1 MATGIPTF
9 RVDLAEGMI
18 DVDTS
23 ADRLFAYCVEADK
36 GPVNVPTLVASN
48 KEAMRIFGIDFAPH
62 FYQNPTGLV
71 ITRVGFSDMGYGK
84 IEYKDKNGKTVLTI
98 TSKYPG
104 PCKHKVKIA
113 PALVG
118 DGLSLTVDI
127 DGVTSKNYQN
137 LRTLKK
143 VAERINGRFSEFIV
157 AELADD
163 FNEATFNNK
172 DLDVPDIEQL
182 SSMTEEQKERLG
194 LLEGGTNG
202 YMLNARGEKAGAGFT
217 QMKIAQYTASPSDST
232 QPGPTL
238 TANDDVYISS
248 NAGVNGIKYPAFS
261 DAGTTS
267 LDFYAVITS
276 EKEEVTEE
284 ITDPTT
290 QETSTI
296 TKTICSFTAYKD
308 EKGTVV
314 YGTGRFE
321 VLDNVVGANYVEVDD
336 KYEGLDTPSVEDD
349 NAPNSDVTRIA
360 AYREAFDKTSYV
372 DVIGVA
378 ALSDSEVVRN
388 VLIEH
393 INYMADPEVH
403 SFRFGITAVLPCDAY
418 NGINS
423 IDSIKGVAE
432 FINSEWII
440 CIGQG
445 VMFQK
450 ENETPVELK
459 PYQAIQLY
467 TGIRSSLGY
476 SEAIF
481 GGEQKKVLRGVVD
494 TLPLVNDGTTVIK
507 DDIIELNEAGICTF
521 KKEYDEVTFV
531 EGVTTIQDEDVMSY
545 ENMMSIIAYV
555 IKRLVRIAKPYQGQ
569 RLTEDLKTT
578 LQTALSSELGT
589 ITSTDGTLMALE
601 DFNIPPYDVQVYSAA
616 KTKFDETNHLV
627 RESKIIIQVRIVPVG
642 ALRDIDLHVI
652 AI

>member
-36 GPVNVPTLVASN
+36 GPVNTPTFVASN
-48 KEAMRIFGIDFAPH
+48 KEAMRIFGVDFAPH

-71 ITRVGFSDMGYGK
+71 ITRVGFTDMAPGK
-84 IEYKDKNGKTVLTI
+84 IEYKDKTGKIVLTVEA
-98 TSKYPG
+98 TSPG

-127 DGVTSKNYQN
+127 DGITSKNYQN

-143 VAERINGRFSEFIV
+143 VAERINSRFSDFLH
-157 AELADD
+157 ATLADD
-163 FNEATFNNK
+163 FKEAEFKNT
-172 DLDVPDIEQL
+172 DLDVLDITKL
-182 SSMTEEQKERLG
+182 TDEEKEKFG
-194 LLEGGTNG
+194 LLSGKIPDLDALTDEEKQKLGFLVGGTNG
-202 YMLNARGEKAGAGFT
+202 YMLDATGKKAGAGFT
-217 QMKIAQYTASPSDST
+217 EVIVRENSVDGFTGNKYYVISTATVNSSERYPLYT
-232 QPGPTL
+232 
-238 TANDDVYISS
+238 
-248 NAGVNGIKYPAFS
+248 
-261 DAGTTS
+261 DAGKTEAGM
-267 LDFYAVITS
+267 YVAI
-276 EKEEVTEE
+276 TEE
-284 ITDPTT
+284 L
-290 QETSTI
+290 EEEGVKYYRFTSYA
-296 TKTICSFTAYKD
+296 SAD
-308 EKGTVV
+308 AEESLA
-314 YGTGRFE
+314 TGKVELTGE
-321 VLDNVVGANYVEVDD
+321 VGSTYVEVDD
-336 KYEGLDTPSVEDD
+336 KEKGINVSPEEGQKEDQ
-349 NAPNSDVTRIA
+349 PNSDTTRIA
-360 AYREAFDKTSYV
+360 AYREAFDKTAYV

-378 ALSDSEVVRN
+378 ALSDSEAVRN

-393 INYMADPEVH
+393 INYMVDPEIH
-403 SFRFGITAVLPCDAY
+403 SFRFGVTSLLSSDAVD
-418 NGINS
+418 GVNS
-423 IDSIKGVAE
+423 IESIKGVAE

-445 VMFQK
+445 VVFQK
-450 ENETPVELK
+450 ENEAPVELK

-481 GGEQKKVLRGVVD
+481 GGEQKKVLKGVVD

-507 DDIIELNEAGICTF
+507 DDIIELNEAGVCTF
-521 KKEYDEVTFV
+521 KKEYNEITFV

-555 IKRLVRIAKPYQGQ
+555 IRRLVVIAKPYQGQ
-569 RLTEDLKTT
+569 RLTEDLKST
-578 LQTALSSELGT
+578 LQTALSSELNT
-589 ITSTDGTLMALE
+589 ITTSDGTLMALE
-601 DFNIPPYDVQVYSAA
+601 DFNIPPYDVQVYSAG
-616 KTKFDETNHLV
+616 KTKFDETNRLV
-627 RESKIIIQVRIVPVG
+627 RDSKIIIQVRIVPIG

>member
-9 RVDLAEGMI
+9 RVDIAEGMI

-36 GPVNVPTLVASN
+36 GPVNIPTFVASN
-48 KEAMRIFGIDFAPH
+48 KEALRIFGVDFAPH

-71 ITRVGFSDMGYGK
+71 INRVGFTDMAKGK
-84 IEYKDKNGKTVLTI
+84 IEYQGTVGNATKTVLVI
-98 TSKYPG
+98 EATSPG

-143 VAERINGRFSEFIV
+143 VAERINNRFSEFLT
-157 AELADD
+157 ATLTSDY
-163 FNEATFNNK
+163 NEATFDNTT
-172 DLDVPDIEQL
+172 LVTSETGAL
-182 SSMTEEQKERLG
+182 T
-194 LLEGGTNG
+194 GGTNG
-202 YMLNARGEKAGAGFT
+202 YMLNANGQKAG
-217 QMKIAQYTASPSDST
+217 K
-232 QPGPTL
+232 
-238 TANDDVYISS
+238 
-248 NAGVNGIKYPAFS
+248 
-261 DAGTTS
+261 TTGEGNS
-267 LDFYAVITS
+267 ATTTHY
-276 EKEEVTEE
+276 EV
-284 ITDPTT
+284 
-290 QETSTI
+290 
-296 TKTICSFTAYKD
+296 
-308 EKGTVV
+308 
-314 YGTGRFE
+314 
-321 VLDNVVGANYVEVDD
+321 
-336 KYEGLDTPSVEDD
+336 
-349 NAPNSDVTRIA
+349 SDVTYGVDGTSTAWKTSSESTAQQIEAANAEPNPETTRIK
-360 AYREAFDKTSYV
+360 AYQEAFDKTSYV

-393 INYMADPEVH
+393 INYMVDPEVH
-403 SFRFGITAVLPCDAY
+403 SFRFGVTSLLTSDAQ
-418 NGINS
+418 NGVNS

-445 VMFQK
+445 VIFQK
-450 ENETPVELK
+450 ENEAPVELK

-481 GGEQKKVLRGVVD
+481 GGEPKKVLRGVID
-494 TLPLVNDGTTVIK
+494 TLPLVNDGTTIIK
-507 DDIIELNEAGICTF
+507 DDVIELNEAGICTF
-521 KKEYDEVTFV
+521 KKEYDEITFV

-555 IKRLVRIAKPYQGQ
+555 VKRLVRIAKPYQGQ
-569 RLTEDLKTT
+569 RLTEDLKST
-578 LQTALSSELGT
+578 LQTALAAELRT
-589 ITSTDGTLMALE
+589 ITESDGTLMALE

-616 KTKFDETNHLV
+616 KTKFDETNRLV
-627 RESKIIIQVRIVPVG
+627 RESKIIIQCRIVPVG

>member
-36 GPVNVPTLVASN
+36 GPVNVPTFVASN
-48 KEAMRIFGIDFAPH
+48 KEALRIFGIDFAPH

-71 ITRVGFSDMGYGK
+71 ITRVGFTDMATGK
-84 IEYKDKNGKTVLTI
+84 IEYKDKSGKVVLTVEA
-98 TSKYPG
+98 TSPG
-104 PCKHKVKIA
+104 PCKHKVKIS

-143 VAERINGRFSEFIV
+143 VAERINSRFSEFLHATL
-157 AELADD
+157 AED
-163 FNEATFNNK
+163 FKEAEFKNT
-172 DLDVPDIEQL
+172 DLDVPDISTL
-182 SSMTEEQKERLG
+182 TKEEKEKLG
-194 LLEGGTNG
+194 LLTGGTNG
-202 YMLNARGEKAGAGFT
+202 YMLNAKGEKAGAGYT
-217 QMKIAQYTASPSDST
+217 QVKVIENSVEGFVGNEY
-232 QPGPTL
+232 
-238 TANDDVYISS
+238 YINS
-248 NAGVNGIKYPAFS
+248 NAKVDGTKYPLFS
-261 DAGTTS
+261 DAGNTQAEI
-267 LDFYAVITS
+267 FVAITA
-276 EKEEVTEE
+276 EEDVV
-284 ITDPTT
+284 DP
-290 QETSTI
+290 ETNE
-296 TKTICSFTAYKD
+296 TKKVYSFTSYDDAQ
-308 EKGTVV
+308 GTNV
-314 YGTGRFE
+314 YGTGKVE
-321 VLDNVVGANYVEVDD
+321 LTGTVGDNYVEVSDEE
-336 KYEGLDTPSVEDD
+336 KGLDSNTSEDEE
-349 NAPNSDVTRIA
+349 APNPEVTRIA

-378 ALSDSEVVRN
+378 ALSDSKVVRN
-388 VLIEH
+388 VLVEH
-393 INYMADPEVH
+393 INYMVDPEVH
-403 SFRFGITAVLPCDAY
+403 SFRFGITAVLPSDSI
-418 NGINS
+418 NGIHS
-423 IDSIKGVAE
+423 IDSLKAVAE

-450 ENETPVELK
+450 ENEPAYELP

-481 GGEQKKVLRGVVD
+481 GGQPKKVLRGVVD
-494 TLPLVNDGTTVIK
+494 TLPLVNDGTTIIK

-521 KKEYDEVTFV
+521 KKEYNEITFV
-531 EGVTTIQDEDVMSY
+531 EGVTTIQDEDVLSY

-578 LQTALSSELGT
+578 LQTALSSELQT
-589 ITSTDGTLMALE
+589 ITTSDGTLMALE
-601 DFNIPPYDVQVYSAA
+601 EFNIPPYDVQVYSAG

-627 RESKIIIQVRIVPVG
+627 RESKIIIQCRIVPVG

>member
-9 RVDLAEGMI
+9 RVDIAEGMI

-23 ADRLFAYCVEADK
+23 ADRLFAYCIEADK
-36 GPVNVPTLVASN
+36 GPVNIPTFVASN
-48 KEAMRIFGIDFAPH
+48 KEALRIFGVDFAPH
-62 FYQNPTGLV
+62 FYQSPTGLV
-71 ITRVGFSDMGYGK
+71 IVRVGFSDMAPGK
-84 IEYKDKNGKTVLTI
+84 IEYQGIIDGETKTLLVVEA
-98 TSKYPG
+98 TSPG

-137 LRTLKK
+137 LRSLKK
-143 VAERINGRFSEFIV
+143 VADRINNRFSEFLKATITS
-157 AELADD
+157 DY
-163 FNEATFNNK
+163 NEATFDNST
-172 DLDVPDIEQL
+172 LITSETGAL
-182 SSMTEEQKERLG
+182 T
-194 LLEGGTNG
+194 GGTNG
-202 YMLNARGEKAGAGFT
+202 YMLDANGNKAGSGYSEAEVIENSVEGFVGN
-217 QMKIAQYTASPSDST
+217 KYYIDSDAKT
-232 QPGPTL
+232 DGTL
-238 TANDDVYISS
+238 YQLFT
-248 NAGVNGIKYPAFS
+248 
-261 DAGTTS
+261 DAGTT
-267 LDFYAVITS
+267 
-276 EKEEVTEE
+276 
-284 ITDPTT
+284 
-290 QETSTI
+290 
-296 TKTICSFTAYKD
+296 
-308 EKGTVV
+308 
-314 YGTGRFE
+314 GTGMYVSIVADDEEGKYNFTSYDGAE
-321 VLDNVVGANYVEVDD
+321 GTNVLATGKVQLTGVVDNHYTEVDD
-336 KYEGLDTPSVEDD
+336 ESNGLNSTTSEDAT
-349 NAPNSDVTRIA
+349 APNPDTTRIA
-360 AYREAFDKTSYV
+360 AYREAFDKTGYV

-393 INYMADPEVH
+393 INYMVDPEVH
-403 SFRFGITAVLPCDAY
+403 SFRFGVTALLSSDAV

-445 VMFQK
+445 VLFQK
-450 ENETPVELK
+450 ENEAPKTLK

-476 SEAIF
+476 AEAIF
-481 GGEQKKVLRGVVD
+481 GGEQKKVLKGVVD
-494 TLPLVNDGTTVIK
+494 TLPIVNDGTTLIK
-507 DDIIELNEAGICTF
+507 EDIIELNEAGICTF
-521 KKEYDEVTFV
+521 KKEYDEITFV

-555 IKRLVRIAKPYQGQ
+555 VKRLVRIAKPYQGQ
-569 RLTEDLKTT
+569 RLTEDLKST
-578 LQTALSSELGT
+578 LQTALSSELQT
-589 ITSTDGTLMALE
+589 ITQSDGTLMALE

-627 RESKIIIQVRIVPVG
+627 RESKIIIQVRIVPIG

>member
-9 RVDLAEGMI
+9 RVDIAEGMI

-23 ADRLFAYCVEADK
+23 ADRLFAYCIEADK
-36 GPVNVPTLVASN
+36 GPVNTPTFVASN
-48 KEAMRIFGIDFAPH
+48 KEALRIFGVDFAPH
-62 FYQNPTGLV
+62 FYQSPTGLV
-71 ITRVGFSDMGYGK
+71 IVRVGFSDMAPGK
-84 IEYKDKNGKTVLTI
+84 IEYQGIIDGETKTLLVVEA
-98 TSKYPG
+98 TSPG

-137 LRTLKK
+137 LRSLKK
-143 VAERINGRFSEFIV
+143 VADRINNRFSEFLKATV
-157 AELADD
+157 TSDY
-163 FNEATFNNK
+163 NEATFDNST
-172 DLDVPDIEQL
+172 LITSETGAL
-182 SSMTEEQKERLG
+182 I
-194 LLEGGTNG
+194 GGTNG
-202 YMLNARGEKAGAGFT
+202 YMLDANGNKAGSGYSEAEVIENSVEGFVGN
-217 QMKIAQYTASPSDST
+217 KYYIDSDAKT
-232 QPGPTL
+232 DGTL
-238 TANDDVYISS
+238 YQLFT
-248 NAGVNGIKYPAFS
+248 
-261 DAGTTS
+261 DAGTT
-267 LDFYAVITS
+267 
-276 EKEEVTEE
+276 
-284 ITDPTT
+284 
-290 QETSTI
+290 
-296 TKTICSFTAYKD
+296 
-308 EKGTVV
+308 
-314 YGTGRFE
+314 GTGMYVSIVADDEEGKYNFTSYDGAE
-321 VLDNVVGANYVEVDD
+321 GTNVLATGKVQLTGVVDNHYTEVDD
-336 KYEGLDTPSVEDD
+336 ESNGLNSTTSEDAT
-349 NAPNSDVTRIA
+349 APNPDTTRIA
-360 AYREAFDKTSYV
+360 AYREAFDKTGYV

-393 INYMADPEVH
+393 INYMVDPEVH
-403 SFRFGITAVLPCDAY
+403 SFRFGVTALLSSDAV

-445 VMFQK
+445 VIFQK
-450 ENETPVELK
+450 ENEAPETLK

-476 SEAIF
+476 AEAIF
-481 GGEQKKVLRGVVD
+481 GGEQKKVLKGVVD
-494 TLPLVNDGTTVIK
+494 TVPIVNDGTTLIK
-507 DDIIELNEAGICTF
+507 EDIIELNEAGICTF
-521 KKEYDEVTFV
+521 KKEYDEITFV

-555 IKRLVRIAKPYQGQ
+555 VKRLVRIAKPYQGQ
-569 RLTEDLKTT
+569 RLTEDLKST
-578 LQTALSSELGT
+578 LQTALSSELQT
-589 ITSTDGTLMALE
+589 ITQSDGTLMALE

-627 RESKIIIQVRIVPVG
+627 RESKIIIQVRIVPIG

>member
-36 GPVNVPTLVASN
+36 GPVNVPTFVASN
-48 KEAMRIFGIDFAPH
+48 KEALRIFGIDFAPH

-71 ITRVGFSDMGYGK
+71 ITRVGFVDMATGK
-84 IEYKDKNGKTVLTI
+84 IEYKDNTGKTVLTI
-98 TSKYPG
+98 EATSPG

-118 DGLSLTVDI
+118 DGLSLTIDI

-143 VAERINGRFSEFIV
+143 VADRINNRFSEF
-157 AELADD
+157 LK
-163 FNEATFNNK
+163 AT
-172 DLDVPDIEQL
+172 L
-182 SSMTEEQKERLG
+182 SSDYDETTFDNSTLVTSETGELT
-194 LLEGGTNG
+194 GGTNG
-202 YMLNARGEKAGAGFT
+202 YMLNAKGEKAGAGFT
-217 QMKIAQYTASPSDST
+217 QVKVIENSE
-232 QPGPTL
+232 PGFDGNTY
-238 TANDDVYISS
+238 YINS
-248 NAGVNGIKYPAFS
+248 NAGIDGNKYPLFT
-261 DAGTTS
+261 DAGNNATGM
-267 LDFYAVITS
+267 YVVITGEEQVIDS
-276 EKEEVTEE
+276 ETNEE
-284 ITDPTT
+284 
-290 QETSTI
+290 
-296 TKTICSFTAYKD
+296 KTLYSFTSYADDK
-308 EKGTVV
+308 ETVLGTGKVELTGTV
-314 YGTGRFE
+314 G
-321 VLDNVVGANYVEVDD
+321 DNYVEVSDEE
-336 KYEGLDTPSVEDD
+336 KGLDSNPVEDD
-349 NAPNSDVTRIA
+349 EAPNPDTTRIA

-393 INYMADPEVH
+393 INYMADPEIH
-403 SFRFGITAVLPCDAY
+403 SFRFGITSLLSSDAV

-445 VMFQK
+445 VVFQK
-450 ENETPVELK
+450 ENEAPIELK
-459 PYQAIQLY
+459 PYQAVQLF
-467 TGIRSSLGY
+467 TGIRSALGY

-481 GGEQKKVLRGVVD
+481 GGEQKKVLRGVID
-494 TLPLVNDGTTVIK
+494 ILPLVNDGTSVIK

-521 KKEYDEVTFV
+521 KKEYDEITFI

-555 IKRLVRIAKPYQGQ
+555 LKRLVRIAKPYQGQ

-578 LQTALSSELGT
+578 LQTALSAELRN
-589 ITSTDGTLMALE
+589 ITESDGTLMALE
-601 DFNIPPYDVQVYSAA
+601 EFNIPPYDVQVYSAA
-616 KTKFDETNHLV
+616 KTKFDDTNRLV
-627 RESKIIIQVRIVPVG
+627 RESKIIIQCRIVPVG
-642 ALRDIDLHVI
+642 ALRDIDLHVV

>member
-9 RVDLAEGMI
+9 RVDIAEGMI

-23 ADRLFAYCVEADK
+23 ADRLFAYCIEADQ
-36 GPVNVPTLVASN
+36 GPVNIPTFVASN
-48 KEAMRIFGIDFAPH
+48 KEALRIFGVDFAPH

-71 ITRVGFSDMGYGK
+71 INRVGFTDMAKGK
-84 IEYKDKNGKTVLTI
+84 IEYKDKNGKLLLTVEA
-98 TSKYPG
+98 KYPG

-143 VAERINGRFSEFIV
+143 VADRINNRFSDFLKATLV
-157 AELADD
+157 DD
-163 FNEATFNNK
+163 FDEANFNNK
-172 DLDVPDIEQL
+172 DLSVPEAPQIT
-182 SSMTEEQKERLG
+182 SSMTAQEKAAAEEERDKIG

-202 YMLNARGEKAGAGFT
+202 YMLDAKGNKAGAGFT
-217 QMKIAQYTASPSDST
+217 EVKVVENDTD
-232 QPGPTL
+232 
-238 TANDDVYISS
+238 ANFIGRTFFINS
-248 NAGVNGIKYPAFS
+248 NAQIDGKKYELFKDGQGS
-261 DAGTTS
+261 TS
-267 LDFYAVITS
+267 ENIFVVITGIEPEIDEETGE
-276 EKEEVTEE
+276 EKTYYRFTSYSNNTDDAEVWGQGKVELT
-284 ITDPTT
+284 
-290 QETSTI
+290 
-296 TKTICSFTAYKD
+296 
-308 EKGTVV
+308 GTV
-314 YGTGRFE
+314 G
-321 VLDNVVGANYVEVDD
+321 DNYVEVDD
-336 KYEGLDTPSVEDD
+336 EEKGLDSSVVDD
-349 NAPNSDVTRIA
+349 EEAPNSDTTRIA
-360 AYREAFDKTSYV
+360 AYREGFEKTSYV

-393 INYMADPEVH
+393 INYMVDPEVH
-403 SFRFGITAVLPCDAY
+403 SFRFGITSLLSSDAI

-423 IDSIKGVAE
+423 IESIKGVAE

-440 CIGQG
+440 LIGQG
-445 VMFQK
+445 VTFQQ
-450 ENETPVELK
+450 ENKDPVNLK
-459 PYQAIQLY
+459 PYQAVQLF

-481 GGEQKKVLRGVVD
+481 GGEQKKVLRGVID
-494 TLPLVNDGTTVIK
+494 ILPIVNDGTTIIK

-521 KKEYDEVTFV
+521 KKEYNEITFV
-531 EGVTTIQDEDVMSY
+531 EGVTTIQDEDVLSY

-555 IKRLVRIAKPYQGQ
+555 VKRLVRIAKPYQGQ
-569 RLTEDLKTT
+569 RLTEDLKST
-578 LQTALSSELGT
+578 LQTALSAELRT
-589 ITSTDGTLMALE
+589 ITESDGTLMALE
-601 DFNIPPYDVQVYSAA
+601 EFNIPPYDVQVFSAA

-627 RESKIIIQVRIVPVG
+627 RESKIIIQCRIVPVG

>member
-36 GPVNVPTLVASN
+36 GPVNVPTFVASN
-48 KEAMRIFGIDFAPH
+48 KEALRIFGIDFAPH

-71 ITRVGFSDMGYGK
+71 ITRVGFTDMATGK
-84 IEYKDKNGKTVLTI
+84 IEYKDKTGKVVLTVEA
-98 TSKYPG
+98 TSPG

-143 VAERINGRFSEFIV
+143 VAERINNRFSEFLHATL
-157 AELADD
+157 AED
-163 FNEATFNNK
+163 FNEAEFNNAN
-172 DLDVPDIEQL
+172 LDVPDISTL
-182 SSMTEEQKERLG
+182 TKEEKDNLG
-194 LLEGGTNG
+194 LLTGGTNG
-202 YMLNARGEKAGAGFT
+202 YMLNAKGEKAGAGYT
-217 QMKIAQYTASPSDST
+217 QVKVIENSVEGFVGNEY
-232 QPGPTL
+232 
-238 TANDDVYISS
+238 YINS
-248 NAGVNGIKYPAFS
+248 NAKVDGTKYPLFS
-261 DAGTTS
+261 DAGNTQAGI
-267 LDFYAVITS
+267 FVAITA
-276 EKEEVTEE
+276 EEDVVDEE
-284 ITDPTT
+284 TN
-290 QETSTI
+290 ET
-296 TKTICSFTAYKD
+296 KKVYSFTSYDDAQ
-308 EKGTVV
+308 GTNV
-314 YGTGRFE
+314 YGTGKVE
-321 VLDNVVGANYVEVDD
+321 LTGTVGDNYVEVSD
-336 KYEGLDTPSVEDD
+336 KDKGLDSPVVDD
-349 NAPNSDVTRIA
+349 EEAPNPNVTRIA
-360 AYREAFDKTSYV
+360 SYREAFDKTAYV

-388 VLIEH
+388 VLVEH

-403 SFRFGITAVLPCDAY
+403 SFIFCITSVLPSDAID
-418 NGINS
+418 GIHS
-423 IDSIKGVAE
+423 IDSLKGVAE

-450 ENETPVELK
+450 ENEPAVEIP
-459 PYQAIQLY
+459 PYKAVQLY

-494 TLPLVNDGTTVIK
+494 TLPLVNDGTTIIK

-521 KKEYDEVTFV
+521 RKEYDEITFV
-531 EGVTTIQDEDVMSY
+531 EGVTTIQDEDVLSY

-578 LQTALSSELGT
+578 LQTALSSELQT
-589 ITSTDGTLMALE
+589 ITSSDGTLMALE
-601 DFNIPPYDVQVYSAA
+601 EFNIPPYDVQVYSAG

-627 RESKIIIQVRIVPVG
+627 RESKIIIQCRIVPVG

>member
-36 GPVNVPTLVASN
+36 GPVNVPTFVASN
-48 KEAMRIFGIDFAPH
+48 KEALRIFGIDFAPH

-71 ITRVGFSDMGYGK
+71 ITRVGFTDMATGK
-84 IEYKDKNGKTVLTI
+84 IEYKDKTGKVVLTVEA
-98 TSKYPG
+98 TSPG

-143 VAERINGRFSEFIV
+143 VAERINNRFSEFLHATL
-157 AELADD
+157 AED
-163 FNEATFNNK
+163 FKEAEFNNK
-172 DLDVPDIEQL
+172 DLDVPNMDTL
-182 SSMTEEQKERLG
+182 TEEEKAKVG
-194 LLEGGTNG
+194 LLTGGTNG
-202 YMLNARGEKAGAGFT
+202 YMLNAKGEKAGAGYT
-217 QMKIAQYTASPSDST
+217 QVKVIENSVEGFVGNEY
-232 QPGPTL
+232 
-238 TANDDVYISS
+238 YINS
-248 NAGVNGIKYPAFS
+248 NAKVDGTKYPLFS
-261 DAGTTS
+261 DAGNTQAGI
-267 LDFYAVITS
+267 FVAITA
-276 EKEEVTEE
+276 EEDVVDEE
-284 ITDPTT
+284 TN
-290 QETSTI
+290 ET
-296 TKTICSFTAYKD
+296 KKVYSFTSYDDAQ
-308 EKGTVV
+308 GTNV
-314 YGTGRFE
+314 YGTGKVE
-321 VLDNVVGANYVEVDD
+321 LTGTVGDNYVEVSDEE
-336 KYEGLDTPSVEDD
+336 KGLDSNTVDD
-349 NAPNSDVTRIA
+349 DEAPNPEVTRIA
-360 AYREAFDKTSYV
+360 SYREAFDKTSYV

-378 ALSDSEVVRN
+378 ALSDSKVVRN
-388 VLIEH
+388 VLVEH

-403 SFRFGITAVLPCDAY
+403 SFRFGITSVLPADSID
-418 NGINS
+418 GINS
-423 IDSIKGVAE
+423 IDSLKAVAE

-450 ENETPVELK
+450 ENEPAYELP

-494 TLPLVNDGTTVIK
+494 TLPLVNDGTTIIK

-521 KKEYDEVTFV
+521 KKEYDEITFV
-531 EGVTTIQDEDVMSY
+531 EGVTTIQDEDVLSY

-578 LQTALSSELGT
+578 LQTALSSELQT
-589 ITSTDGTLMALE
+589 ITSSDGTLMALE
-601 DFNIPPYDVQVYSAA
+601 DFNIPPYDVQVYSAG

-627 RESKIIIQVRIVPVG
+627 RESKIIIQCRIVPVG

>member
-18 DVDTS
+18 DVDAS

-36 GPVNVPTLVASN
+36 GPVNTPTLVASN
-48 KEAMRIFGIDFAPH
+48 KEAMRIFGVDFAPH

-71 ITRVGFSDMGYGK
+71 ITRVGFEDMATGTL
-84 IEYKDKNGKTVLTI
+84 EYKDKNGKVVLTI
-98 TSKYPG
+98 EAKYPG

-143 VAERINGRFSEFIV
+143 VAERINNRFSEFLIARL
-157 AELADD
+157 AEDYD
-163 FNEATFNNK
+163 EATFVNTN
-172 DLDVPDIEQL
+172 LDVPDVSQ
-182 SSMTEEQKERLG
+182 MTAEQKKNWEETWG

-202 YMLNARGEKAGAGFT
+202 YMLDSTGNKAGAG
-217 QMKIAQYTASPSDST
+217 YTEVSVVENDVESFVGQTFYINSNAKVDGKKYPLFLDGKGT
-232 QPGPTL
+232 QPADIYVTITDTETISNENNEEETL
-238 TANDDVYISS
+238 YHFTSYA
-248 NAGVNGIKYPAFS
+248 
-261 DAGTTS
+261 DAEGTTV
-267 LDFYAVITS
+267 YATGKVKLT
-276 EKEEVTEE
+276 
-284 ITDPTT
+284 
-290 QETSTI
+290 
-296 TKTICSFTAYKD
+296 
-308 EKGTVV
+308 GTV
-314 YGTGRFE
+314 G
-321 VLDNVVGANYVEVDD
+321 DSYVEVDD
-336 KYEGLDTPSVEDD
+336 EEQGINSSVPTDEA
-349 NAPNSDVTRIA
+349 APNPNTTRIA
-360 AYREAFDKTSYV
+360 AYREAFEKTSYV

-393 INYMADPEVH
+393 INYMIDPEVH
-403 SFRFGITAVLPCDAY
+403 SFRFGITSILPCDAQ

-445 VMFQK
+445 VVFQK
-450 ENETPVELK
+450 ENTDPVELA
-459 PYQAIQLY
+459 PYQAVQLY
-467 TGIRSSLGY
+467 TGIRSALGY

-481 GGEQKKVLRGVVD
+481 GGEQKKILRGVID
-494 TLPLVNDGTTVIK
+494 TLPLVNDGTTIIK
-507 DDIIELNEAGICTF
+507 DDVIELNEAGICTF
-521 KKEYDEVTFV
+521 KKEYNEITFV
-531 EGVTTIQDEDVMSY
+531 EGVTTIQDEDVLSY
-545 ENMMSIIAYV
+545 ENMMSIIAHV

-578 LQTALSSELGT
+578 LQTALSSELQT
-589 ITSTDGTLMALE
+589 ITSSDGTLMALE
-601 DFNIPPYDVQVYSAA
+601 EFNIPPYDVQVFSAA

-627 RESKIIIQVRIVPVG
+627 RESKIIIQCRIVPVG